1 VEQLLRSEV
10 AEASEGKGSSI
21 WRNPTAWLREQKLSR
36 GFWIFF
42 TAAFFF
48 DFGFAVYAF
57 LFNLYLLDL
66 HFNERSMGLIGG
78 AMTLG
83 SVVGTLPAGFAARK
97 TGLRPLLLGCFIA
110 APVLCSLRVIEM
122 WQPAQIALGFLAGL
136 AMCLWG
142 VCFLPAIARLT
153 TEQNRTSAFSLIF
166 SASIGTATLGGVVC
180 GYLPQWLKMAGFAL
194 QPAEVK
200 RLILLAACG
209 IAAIGI
215 FAVLRLELPPTE
227 TSAENEGA
235 GLPDNSEQH
244 STAVPKARRWWNVH
258 PFLLRFL
265 PSMALWTAVVA
276 SFTPFANVYLSREL
290 HLPLAQIGLVF
301 SVAQIVQFAVGL
313 LTPVLFRV
321 LGLVKGIVTTQ
332 LMTAVAVGC
341 LAGIHNAQPAIV
353 VYLLFSG
360 MQWMSAPG
368 LYNLLMSKV
377 PDDERSSA
385 AGMTM
390 FCNAVM
396 GSAATA
402 GAGILFTRFGYP
414 PVFLGIAALAVTAAV
429 LFGSLVGSL
438 NDRMA
443 VTSP

>member
-1 VEQLLRSEV
+1 VEQLLESEITAPADRQRV
-10 AEASEGKGSSI
+10 SVWK
-21 WRNPTAWLREQKLSR
+21 NPAAWLREQKLSR

-48 DFGFAVYAF
+48 DFGFAVYVF

-66 HFNERSMGLIGG
+66 HFNERAMGLIGG

-83 SVVGTLPAGFAARK
+83 SVVGTLPAGFLARK
-97 TGLRPLLLGCFIA
+97 TGLRPLLLVCFIA
-110 APVLCSLRVIEM
+110 APVLCSLRAIEM
-122 WQPAQIALGFLAGL
+122 REAAQIALAFLAGL

-180 GYLPQWLKMAGFAL
+180 GYLPQWLKMAGFTM

-200 RLILLAACG
+200 RLILLVACG
-209 IAAIGI
+209 IAAMGI
-215 FAVLRLELPPTE
+215 FAVLRMELPPIE
-227 TSAENEGA
+227 ASAENETTGP
-235 GLPDNSEQH
+235 GKDSEQN
-244 STAVPKARRWWNVH
+244 SAARSKGHRWWGIH

-290 HLPLAQIGLVF
+290 HLPLSRIGLVF
-301 SVAQIVQFAVGL
+301 SVAQIVQFSVGL
-313 LTPVLFRV
+313 LTPVLFRA
-321 LGLVKGIVTTQ
+321 LGLVNGIVVTQ
-332 LMTAVAVGC
+332 LMTGVAVGC
-341 LAGIHNAQPAIV
+341 LAGTHNAQLAVV
-353 VYLLFSG
+353 VYLLFSA

-377 PDDERSSA
+377 PDEERSTAS
-385 AGMTM
+385 GMTM
-390 FCNAVM
+390 FCNAVI

-402 GAGILFTRFGYP
+402 GAGFLFIRFGYP
-414 PVFLGIAALAVTAAV
+414 PVLLGIAALAVVVAI
-429 LFGSLVGSL
+429 LFRSLVGSL
-438 NDRMA
+438 MIRTPA
-443 VTSP
+443 SP

>member
-1 VEQLLRSEV
+1 MEQLLESEV
-10 AEASEGKGSSI
+10 AGTSDGKSSSI
-21 WRNPTAWLREQKLSR
+21 WRNPAAWLREQKLGG

-78 AMTLG
+78 AATLG
-83 SVVGTLPAGFAARK
+83 SVVGTLPAGFLARK
-97 TGLRPLLLGCFIA
+97 TGLKPLLLVCFIA
-110 APVLCSLRVIEM
+110 APVLCSLRTIEM
-122 WQPAQIALGFLAGL
+122 WQAAQIVLGFLSGL

-180 GYLPQWLKMAGFAL
+180 GYLPQWLKMAGFVM
-194 QPAEVK
+194 QPSEVK

-209 IAAIGI
+209 IAAAGI
-215 FAVLRLELPPTE
+215 FAVLRLKLPLTE
-227 TSAENEGA
+227 TSDESEATGIVE
-235 GLPDNSEQH
+235 NSEQR
-244 STAVPKARRWWNVH
+244 SPGARKGRPWWKIH

-321 LGLVKGIVTTQ
+321 LGLVKGIVATQ

-341 LAGIHNAQPAIV
+341 LAGIRNAQLAIV

-377 PDDERSSA
+377 PDEERSSA

-414 PVFLGIAALAVTAAV
+414 PVLVGIAALAVVAAV
-429 LFGSLVGSL
+429 LFRSLVGSMPGRAPAQL
-438 NDRMA
+438 
-443 VTSP
+443 

>member
-1 VEQLLRSEV
+1 MEQLLESEL
-10 AEASEGKGSSI
+10 AGTSDGKNSSI
-21 WRNPTAWLREQKLSR
+21 WRNPAAWLREQKLGG

-78 AMTLG
+78 AATLG
-83 SVVGTLPAGFAARK
+83 SVVGTLPAGFLARK
-97 TGLRPLLLGCFIA
+97 TGLKPLLLVCFIA
-110 APVLCSLRVIEM
+110 APVLCSLRTIEM
-122 WQPAQIALGFLAGL
+122 WQAAQIVLGFLSGL

-180 GYLPQWLKMAGFAL
+180 GYLPQWLKMAGFVM
-194 QPAEVK
+194 QPSEVK

-209 IAAIGI
+209 IAAAGI
-215 FAVLRLELPPTE
+215 FAVLRLKLPLTE
-227 TSAENEGA
+227 TSDESEATGIVE
-235 GLPDNSEQH
+235 NSEQR
-244 STAVPKARRWWNVH
+244 SPGARKGRPWWKIH

-321 LGLVKGIVTTQ
+321 LGLVKGIVATQ

-341 LAGIHNAQPAIV
+341 LAGIRNAQLAIV

-377 PDDERSSA
+377 PDEERSSA

-414 PVFLGIAALAVTAAV
+414 PVLVGIAALAVVAAV
-429 LFGSLVGSL
+429 LFRSLVGSMPGRAPAQL
-438 NDRMA
+438 
-443 VTSP
+443 